1 MPAARRPTIG
11 VSAIVTVLRQPQLWR
26 TAIRQV
32 FRLAP
37 NGWWRRAPFMPLPDA
52 RYLQFR
58 METQYGDTMHRAEQ
72 HDLVTYLVWCR
83 AYQRNLRRTR
93 ARV

>member
-1 MPAARRPTIG
+1 M
-11 VSAIVTVLRQPQLWR
+11 VSVLRQPQLWL
-26 TAIRQV
+26 TAIRQT

-58 METQYGDTMHRAEQ
+58 METQYGDTMQRAER
-72 HDLVTYLVWCR
+72 HDLVTYLAWCR
-83 AYQRNLRRTR
+83 AYQHNLRRTR
-93 ARV
+93 ARA